1 MVSDVDD
8 KHNRKIYLNAEST
21 SEALANGGVED
32 KRSLL
37 FCSDSD
43 GSRNSR
49 LARIISIIVGLGII
63 PLTFFASKLYCHL
76 LCSYALNPQHNDL
89 TTLPFI
95 LHSLCQN
102 VRVFNSG
109 SL

>member
-8 KHNRKIYLNAEST
+8 KHNRKMYLNAEST

-63 PLTFFASKLYCHL
+63 PLTFFASKLYCDL
-76 LCSYALNPQHNDL
+76 LCYMPYTPSTMISHIQQFL
-89 TTLPFI
+89 F
-95 LHSLCQN
+95 SLCQN
-102 VRVFNSG
+102 VRIFNSG

>member
-8 KHNRKIYLNAEST
+8 KHNRKMYLNADST
-21 SEALANGGVED
+21 REALAANGGVED

-76 LCSYALNPQHNDL
+76 LCS
-89 TTLPFI
+89 LP
-95 LHSLCQN
+95 
-102 VRVFNSG
+102 
-109 SL
+109 